1 MSTSEPAD
9 SPQAEIA
16 RLERR
21 LRRATTARIE
31 AEAIAESGLRDLFQ
45 RKQELVLLESI
56 AAAANAASSVEDAMR
71 HALEAVCGHARWPL
85 GHLLLVHSTGDSES
99 LDSTGIWH
107 DDSAG
112 RFQALRTLTESLQFG
127 HDMDLPGRVLSMAA
141 PLWVNAGSPDASA
154 FPRLPMAIGLGLS
167 SFFGFPVMVAS
178 EVVAVLEFF
187 SLELQPPDESM
198 LGLMAQIGTQLG
210 RVIERQRAQERLLH
224 DALHDPLTHLGNRKL
239 FLDRLQ
245 HYLLRAERVA
255 GYQCAVLLIDLDRFK
270 AVNDG
275 LGHDAGDLLIVATA
289 ERLKAALRQTDL
301 VARDGGPGLPDD
313 IVARLGGD
321 EFTILLDNIASAQT
335 PIRVAE
341 RLLKVLAAPFDL
353 AGQRAFITASIGIA
367 LSASGYT
374 DVQDMLRDADMA
386 MYHAKQ
392 NGRARWMMFDQA
404 MQVTAM
410 RRMRLEG
417 ELRQALDNAQ
427 LFLHYQPI
435 VTPNNGEICGFEAL
449 LRWRHPVLGM
459 VSPVE
464 FIPLAEEIGLIGRIG
479 GWVLQQACR
488 QLRLWQQA
496 GAAALTM
503 SVNVSALQLTDG
515 RLVDLVKRV
524 LRESR
529 IARGSLKLELTE
541 SAVMADPE
549 HAMAIFCQ
557 LKDLGVRLSLD
568 DFGTGYSS
576 LSHLRRLPIDTLKI
590 DRSFVSQVD
599 RHADKRQIAQVVI
612 MLAHALGL
620 DVVAEGVETE
630 EELKILRELGSDF
643 VQGYF
648 FFKPLGAEAA
658 GEVLAVQAA
667 GIYSGET
674 GT

>member
-1 MSTSEPAD
+1 VSTTDPAD

-31 AEAIAESGLRDLFQ
+31 AESIAESGLRDLFQ

-71 HALEAVCGHARWPL
+71 HALEAVCRHARWPL
-85 GHLLLVHSTGDSES
+85 GHLLLVHRTGDSAS

-112 RFQALRTLTESLQFG
+112 RFQPLRTLTESLQFG
-127 HDMDLPGRVLSMAA
+127 HDMGLPGRVLSMAA
-141 PLWVNAGSPDASA
+141 PLWVNAGSSDASA
-154 FPRLPMAIGLGLS
+154 FSRLPMAIGLGLS

-187 SLELQPPDESM
+187 SLELQTPDESM
-198 LGLMAQIGTQLG
+198 LRLMAQIGTQLG

-224 DALHDPLTHLGNRKL
+224 DALHDPLTQLGNRKL
-239 FLDRLQ
+239 FLDRLK

-255 GYQCAVLLIDLDRFK
+255 GYQFAVLFIDLDRFK

-301 VARDGGPGLPDD
+301 VARDGGPDLPDD

-321 EFTILLDNIASAQT
+321 EFTILLDKIAGAQT

-353 AGQRAFITASIGIA
+353 AGQQAFVSASIGIA

-374 DVQDMLRDADMA
+374 DVQAMLRDADMA

-410 RRMRLEG
+410 RRMQLEG
-417 ELRQALDNAQ
+417 ELRQALANAQ

-435 VTPNNGEICGFEAL
+435 VTPNNGVISGFEAL

-459 VSPVE
+459 VSPDE
-464 FIPLAEEIGLIGRIG
+464 FIPLAEETGLIGKIG
-479 GWVLQQACR
+479 GWVLEQACG

-529 IARGSLKLELTE
+529 IAHGSLKLELTE
-541 SAVMADPE
+541 SAVMADPD
-549 HAMAIFCQ
+549 HAMAIFWQ

-612 MLAHALGL
+612 MLARALGL

-630 EELKILRELGSDF
+630 EELKILRELGSDY

-648 FFKPLGAEAA
+648 FFRPLGAEAA
-658 GEVLAVQAA
+658 GEALAAQAA
-667 GIYSGET
+667 GIFPGAT